1 MKDRELEFDRNCHV
15 LYSKKCKEEIKKMI
29 AYHYSSDKQEE
40 IWERVQRQFVS
51 YLKNYRTDL
60 GGKKNFHNGLCGT
73 YDCIAFVS
81 YYVTCKDV
89 SSLKEIEEAMDSMLL
104 PSFRFLG
111 HFVDC
116 NKIFFKKLLY
126 KAFLKAKKP
135 CDKWND
141 YVMNIAPFD
150 KDKPIYYE
158 FTKCPVAEFA
168 KENDVLEIMPAF
180 CNPDY
185 KAMELIG
192 AKLIRTTTCSNGCKC
207 DYTICGCK
215 DFYINDHPEY
225 YDEACYRRNK

>member
-126 KAFLKAKKP
+126 K
-135 CDKWND
+135 
-141 YVMNIAPFD
+141 
-150 KDKPIYYE
+150 
-158 FTKCPVAEFA
+158 
-168 KENDVLEIMPAF
+168 VL
-180 CNPDY
+180 
-185 KAMELIG
+185 L
-192 AKLIRTTTCSNGCKC
+192 
-207 DYTICGCK
+207 
-215 DFYINDHPEY
+215 
-225 YDEACYRRNK
+225 